1 MKAYI
6 PVALYFFIAVVTQ
19 LLVTTQPPDNPWGWF
34 RWGAAALLAGLI
46 TVKAKI
52 SPPDSPP

>member
-1 MKAYI
+1 MKSPM
-6 PVALYFFIAVVTQ
+6 PVVLYFLIAVVTQ
-19 LLVTTQPPDNPWGWF
+19 LLAQTEPPNTQWGWF

-52 SPPDSPP
+52 SPPDK